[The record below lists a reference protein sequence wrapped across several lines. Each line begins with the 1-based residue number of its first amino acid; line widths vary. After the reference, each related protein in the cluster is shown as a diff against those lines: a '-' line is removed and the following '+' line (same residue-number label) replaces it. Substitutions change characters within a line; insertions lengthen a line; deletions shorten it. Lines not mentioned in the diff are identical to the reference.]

1 VSWVQANRKVAIVV
15 ALTVAVPLILVL
27 YFVVSLWML
36 GHSDQGKID
45 SLEPRIAR
53 LIGVKQAEVQLL
65 ASSQEVESRIHN
77 LVYPATENPDT
88 VSAALQKN
96 VRGIMSGAGLV
107 VADSRIES
115 TRREGAFDVIGLTV
129 SVSGGIDALN
139 AALLE
144 VVSYAPLLLVS
155 DINVMLARSSKGGAA
170 GKEEQIVDVKIHLL
184 ALRGVE

>member
-1 VSWVQANRKVAIVV
+1 MQDNRKVAIIV
-15 ALTVAVPLILVL
+15 ALTGAVPLILVL
-27 YFVVSLWML
+27 YFVISLWML
-36 GHSDQGKID
+36 GLSDQGKID

-53 LIGVKQAEVQLL
+53 LIGVKQAEAQLL
-65 ASSQEVESRIHN
+65 ASAQEVESRIHN
-77 LVYPATENPDT
+77 LVYPSTDNPDT

-115 TRREGAFDVIGLTV
+115 TRREGAFDLIGLTV
-129 SVSGGIDALN
+129 SVSGSIGALD

-144 VVSYAPLLLVS
+144 VVSYIPLLLVT
-155 DINVMLARSSKGGAA
+155 DINVMLARSSKGNGTDN
-170 GKEEQIVDVKIHLL
+170 EDQIVDVKIHLL